1 MSLAIYRKKLDETTA
16 ELKRTSRDLA
26 LEKQRT
32 DRLLYQM
39 LPAKVADQL
48 KLGKSVEAGGFKST
62 PFLFTLY
69 VKVFFKRSFFL
80 CSLLH
85 SIEYLILVVLSG
97 LRVKLTHFVCR

>member
-1 MSLAIYRKKLDETTA
+1 MSLTIYRKKLDETTA

-69 VKVFFKRSFFL
+69 VTAF
-80 CSLLH
+80 
-85 SIEYLILVVLSG
+85 
-97 LRVKLTHFVCR
+97 